1 MDGQLLRR
9 VRAQARLVNE
19 LGEKLQAMKPGTI
32 RSPKLD
38 GMPRSG
44 FSGGLD
50 VQMVKWDSLNR
61 IAARETALLRKY
73 EKEARKEMES
83 MKPEWYAFSVLY
95 YIGGLSIEETAE
107 AIDRSSRQ
115 CLRYKREIEAE
126 SVGRCQL
133 EKRNRS
139 VIG

>member
-1 MDGQLLRR
+1 MDGQVLRR

-19 LGEKLQAMKPGTI
+19 LGEKIEAMKPGTI

-50 VQMVKWDSLNR
+50 VQLVKWDSLKR
-61 IAARETALLRKY
+61 IAARESALLRKY
-73 EKEARKEMES
+73 EKEARKEMDG

-107 AIDRSSRQ
+107 AIDRSPRQ

-126 SVGRCQL
+126 NVGKCQL
-133 EKRNRS
+133 EKQNPP
-139 VIG
+139 VV

>member
-1 MDGQLLRR
+1 MDGQVLRR

-19 LGEKLQAMKPGTI
+19 LGEKIDAMKPGTI

-50 VQMVKWDSLNR
+50 VQLVKWDSLKR
-61 IAARETALLRKY
+61 IAARESALLRKY
-73 EKEARKEMES
+73 EKEARKEMDG

-107 AIDRSSRQ
+107 AIDRSPRQ
-115 CLRYKREIEAE
+115 CLRYKREIETE
-126 SVGRCQL
+126 NVGKCQL
-133 EKRNRS
+133 EKQNPP
-139 VIG
+139 VV